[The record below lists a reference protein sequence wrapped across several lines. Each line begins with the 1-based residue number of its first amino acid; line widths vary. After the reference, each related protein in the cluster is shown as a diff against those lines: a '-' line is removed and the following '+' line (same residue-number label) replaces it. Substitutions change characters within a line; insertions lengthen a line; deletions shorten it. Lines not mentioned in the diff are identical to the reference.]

1 MVDFIVFLIIL
12 INMYALN
19 QNRLILDTA
28 VIKKIFHLK
37 KKTTKDLC
45 TNKKVT
51 KKQPQL
57 KNLEDEDIRKR

>member
-1 MVDFIVFLIIL
+1 MSS
-12 INMYALN
+12 LN

-37 KKTTKDLC
+37 KKTAKDLC